1 MVSLELTV
9 TDIDF
14 ERLADRFYPELV
26 AQLKSTGNPL
36 APLLSGSREAAMAV
50 LRRLP
55 ADTKEKLAISLLNSH
70 KQELTGMLEKAAA
83 SQGIV
88 LHIADA
94 RVRKI

>member
-1 MVSLELTV
+1 
-9 TDIDF
+9 
-14 ERLADRFYPELV
+14 
-26 AQLKSTGNPL
+26 
-36 APLLSGSREAAMAV
+36 MAV

-55 ADTKEKLAISLLNSH
+55 ADTKEKLAVSLLNSH